1 MIRKKLARM
10 SLALALCTALVGA
23 TVANA
28 AFTIPAHGLLVNE
41 NDTTIK
47 ASAMRAGQVAP
58 MILGANLVA
67 TSNLGALQ
75 DANTKNP
82 NSLLGVFGSDVNSNP
97 DPYLYNYFFNNAYAA
112 DNGLET
118 IAAATSAVEQ
128 LDGTGQA
135 PEVILEALTNRPDLV
150 LSQGGDTG
158 SSDPNESYVNVIA
171 SLPENVDG
179 DPDNDYNPSYFTCSI
194 STLVYQTENL
204 KNLAAVMKNL
214 MDEQS
219 LTARYGDPTIIAS
232 DYDKYIWGLYFY
244 IQKQVG
250 DNKKTVA
257 VVTGTEDNGANWTMP
272 LRATDVSQSKPNR
285 LVEYTRD
292 NTILLSDTL
301 GEKASLEQVLSADV
315 VVAVGK
321 GEVLRTAAEAAGVA
335 EADMPVIFDTLPN
348 CLYGMT
354 MQTHENALGIPYLQS
369 FIYAD
374 ELDLNPA
381 YAAAYFY
388 QKFFHVTDDA
398 ALQETVEVLLSGADL
413 PEGVTADL
421 TDYDPADIEAMIVE
435 GIEYAT
441 ENQLCRHDE
450 TTPWNPDMT
459 AGIGTKNTTGD
470 AKYISA
476 ANKSYTPDPASS
488 TTEETDTAAAKT
500 YADVPAAAWYADAVS
515 FVSGREIMGGTSDTT
530 FDPNGTMSRAML
542 VTALYRMA
550 DSPASSA
557 DALNGFTDAADV
569 ADWAASAVRWAVEK
583 GILTGTS
590 VTTLSPNAPVTRE
603 QIVAML
609 YKYTES
615 RGITMGTVTASD
627 AFKGM
632 SDYGTISS
640 WALNAMNW
648 GYSAHLIQGSDSGRI
663 NPQNTATR
671 AEVATMLMRY
681 TIG

>member
-1 MIRKKLARM
+1 MLRKKLMRTT
-10 SLALALCTALVGA
+10 LALALCAALLGGVA
-23 TVANA
+23 ANA
-28 AFTIPAHGLLVNE
+28 AFTIPAHGLLVDE
-41 NDTTIK
+41 KDTTIK
-47 ASAMRAGQVAP
+47 VSAMRAGQVAP

-112 DNGLET
+112 EHGLET

-128 LDGTGQA
+128 LDGTGQS
-135 PEVILEALTNRPDLV
+135 PDVILEALTNRPDLV
-150 LSQGGDTG
+150 LSQGGGTG

-171 SLPENVDG
+171 SLPENQDE

-204 KNLAAVMKNL
+204 KNLAATMKDL
-214 MDEQS
+214 MDEKS
-219 LTARYGDPTIIAS
+219 LTARYGDPTVIAA

-272 LRATDVSQSKPNR
+272 LRATDVAQSKPNR

-301 GEKASLEQVLSADV
+301 GEKASLEQVLEADV

-335 EADMPVIFDTLPN
+335 EADMPVIFDSLPN

-374 ELDLNPA
+374 DLDLNPA

-398 ALQETVEVLLSGADL
+398 ALQETVEVLLDGADL
-413 PEGVTADL
+413 PAGVTADL
-421 TDYDPADIEAMIVE
+421 TDYDPADIEKMIEE
-435 GIEYAT
+435 GVAYAT
-441 ENQLCRHDE
+441 ENKLSRHDE
-450 TTPWNPDMT
+450 TTPWAPDMT
-459 AGIGTKNTTGD
+459 VGIGTRNTTGD
-470 AKYISA
+470 AKYVSA
-476 ANKSYTPDPASS
+476 ANESFTPGPAAETPETPE
-488 TTEETDTAAAKT
+488 TTAKT
-500 YADVPAAAWYADAVS
+500 FTDVPAAAWYASAVS
-515 FVSGREIMGGTSDTT
+515 FVAGEEIMGGTSETT
-530 FDPNGTMSRAML
+530 FNPDGEMSRAML

-550 DSPASSA
+550 GSPDSAGMVLGEFS
-557 DALNGFTDAADV
+557 DAADV
-569 ADWAASAVRWAVEK
+569 ADWAAPAVRWAVQN

-590 VTTLSPNAPVTRE
+590 ATTLSPNAPVTRE
-603 QIVAML
+603 QIVVML
-609 YKYTES
+609 YKFTES
-615 RGITMGTVTASD
+615 KGITIGTPTAHD
-627 AFKGM
+627 NFKGM
-632 SDYGTISS
+632 KDYGSISS
-640 WALNAMNW
+640 WAVDAMNW
-648 GYSAHLIQGSDSGRI
+648 GYNAHLIQGSDAGLI
-663 NPQNTATR
+663 NPQGTASR

-681 TIG
+681 TTG